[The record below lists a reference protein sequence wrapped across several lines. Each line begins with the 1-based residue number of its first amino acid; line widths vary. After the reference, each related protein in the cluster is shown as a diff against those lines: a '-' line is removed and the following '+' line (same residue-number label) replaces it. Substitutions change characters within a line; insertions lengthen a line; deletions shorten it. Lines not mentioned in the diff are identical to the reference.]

1 MRGKEIVNDMILVN
15 LFFTGVIVSTLED
28 KTDIAEFQEDMKREF
43 DSKLEVYM
51 TKDISDS
58 CTSDS

>member
-15 LFFTGVIVSTLED
+15 LLFTGVIVNTLED
-28 KTDIAEFQEDMKREF
+28 KTDIAEFQVDMKREF

-51 TKDISDS
+51 TKDINLKI
-58 CTSDS
+58 

>member
-1 MRGKEIVNDMILVN
+1 MREKEIVNDIILVN
-15 LFFTGVIVSTLED
+15 LLFTGVIVNTLED
-28 KTDIAEFQEDMKREF
+28 KTDIAEFQADMKREF

-58 CTSDS
+58 CTSNS